1 MWKLIYEDTFGF
13 GEDRDPPKIEVTGEN
28 DIDGFYK
35 LWTSVLNESI
45 TGTPE
50 KPKAGFARFTLLI
63 NLPNKKSKS
72 ISIDVNNNIKNLAK
86 LKYEMNNN
94 RIKEISTRHYEAYIK
109 NEENLFWNN
118 FNRQKNNFKVFALNL
133 NKKTYIKKTILFSM
147 LLVFANVLFL
157 FCLLSEFY
165 FFSSNRTFEAI
176 IAGLM
181 ALIFLLLNL
190 TGFNIKELSQRY
202 KHPDKFYIE
211 IDETNFIHSN
221 GKSMKKIELEKIKNF
236 REEKIWTRSGYHIM
250 YVVDYLENLK
260 PKTYSFYKFFSK
272 HDIMY
277 DIPAEKIKTF
287 IK

>member
-133 NKKTYIKKTILFSM
+133 NKKTYIKIILKG
-147 LLVFANVLFL
+147 APLF
-157 FCLLSEFY
+157 
-165 FFSSNRTFEAI
+165 
-176 IAGLM
+176 M
-181 ALIFLLLNL
+181 
-190 TGFNIKELSQRY
+190 
-202 KHPDKFYIE
+202 
-211 IDETNFIHSN
+211 
-221 GKSMKKIELEKIKNF
+221 
-236 REEKIWTRSGYHIM
+236 
-250 YVVDYLENLK
+250 
-260 PKTYSFYKFFSK
+260 
-272 HDIMY
+272 
-277 DIPAEKIKTF
+277 
-287 IK
+287 